1 MLQPDRLASLDLAK
15 AGSRVPE
22 VPGILSADQLLAT
35 GRSIAAEQQP
45 NGAIGWPDG
54 HIDAWNHVECAMAL
68 TTCGLH
74 EQARRAYTW
83 LAQTQHP
90 DGSWAVRAAD
100 GSDTEH
106 TTEANHAAY
115 TAVGV
120 WHELLVTGD
129 EDFAAQMWPVVR
141 GAIEFAVGLQT
152 ARGEI
157 IWRRLADGAP
167 DSYALLT
174 GNASMYQSLGCAVAL
189 AELVG
194 EPQPDWE
201 LAAAQ
206 LGHVV
211 ACHPDVFADK
221 SRFSMDWY
229 YPVLGGP
236 VRGPAAEQL
245 LKQGWDTYMVPGLGV
260 RCVSDEPWV
269 TGAETCELAIALA
282 AIGDRDKALE
292 LFEQIQFL
300 RDPAGAYWTGWQFVN
315 RKHYPHEKS
324 AYTAAAVV
332 LAADVLSGSTG
343 AAGIFRSAA
352 AGPPVWPPGRP
363 GRLRLRELSSADTVA
378 GSLQYVQR
386 ARHLHFLEGARPQ
399 RPLVHP
405 VRSLAAVRR
414 VGEDVV
420 KRERSAG
427 RHPGRPALVV
437 GHDMLLAVASVDE
450 QHPERRAPDP
460 GDGPGSADDRD
471 HVLL

>member
-1 MLQPDRLASLDLAK
+1 MLQPDRLANHGRPSLNLATT
-15 AGSRVPE
+15 GSRVPE
-22 VPGILSADQLLAT
+22 LPGILSADQLLAT

-45 NGAIGWPDG
+45 SGAIGWPDG

-83 LAQTQHP
+83 LAQTQHA
-90 DGSWAVRAAD
+90 DGSWAVRATD
-100 GSDTEH
+100 GTDTEH

-141 GAIEFAVGLQT
+141 GAIEFAIGLQT

-157 IWRRLADGAP
+157 VWRRLADGAP

-174 GNASMYQSLGCAVAL
+174 GNASMYQSLGCAIAL
-189 AELVG
+189 ADLVG
-194 EPQPDWE
+194 EQQPDWE
-201 LAAAQ
+201 LAAAG
-206 LGHVV
+206 LGHMV

-245 LKQGWDTYMVPGLGV
+245 LKQGWDTYLVPGLGV

-269 TGAETCELAIALA
+269 TGAETCELAIALE

-343 AAGIFRSAA
+343 AAGIFRTAA
-352 AGPPVWPPGRP
+352 AGPPVWP
-363 GRLRLRELSSADTVA
+363 SAD
-378 GSLQYVQR
+378 
-386 ARHLHFLEGARPQ
+386 P
-399 RPLVHP
+399 
-405 VRSLAAVRR
+405 AAC
-414 VGEDVV
+414 GC
-420 KRERSAG
+420 
-427 RHPGRPALVV
+427 
-437 GHDMLLAVASVDE
+437 AS
-450 QHPERRAPDP
+450 
-460 GDGPGSADDRD
+460 
-471 HVLL
+471 